1 VVIIPIIIFIVW
13 LGIYPKPFL
22 DKTEASVE
30 QVIRTVESGTK
41 IRWTNIDDMKSNEL
55 PVLTI
60 SEDK

>member
-1 VVIIPIIIFIVW
+1 
-13 LGIYPKPFL
+13 PKPFL

-41 IRWTNIDDMKSNEL
+41 IRWTNIDDTKSNEL